1 MSSSTYHEVRTCP
14 HCGRKA
20 LHVEQNDFSGY
31 CDSSSTCKHCGY
43 QIYADADCGPWEQAS
58 YKANR
63 KDGVIVA
70 GFFSEDSGEF
80 FIETA
85 PGSLIGAR
93 RFAKLLDPDRLV
105 FLPNG
110 ENPELLVDNLDQDD
124 HEDAIDEFAVK
135 VAAAKAFFDKIEL
148 TDTPFARN

>member
-1 MSSSTYHEVRTCP
+1 MSSSTYREVRTCP
-14 HCGRKA
+14 HCGRKTLA
-20 LHVEQNDFSGY
+20 VEQNDFSGY
-31 CDSSSTCKHCGY
+31 CDSSSKCSHCDY

-93 RFAKLLDPDRLV
+93 PICQTAVAGSARFSAQRGKPGGSDRRA
-105 FLPNG
+105 PPG
-110 ENPELLVDNLDQDD
+110 G
-124 HEDAIDEFAVK
+124 
-135 VAAAKAFFDKIEL
+135 
-148 TDTPFARN
+148 